1 MVSSAGRTCKFEVGG
16 GELYLHEEGVRLLFV
31 MFRVEV
37 CPTRASVGVPYGAC
51 LQGHPPIRVLLQET
65 QGVQFADYLN
75 LLQKAGEDASLMD
88 IEDPRQDQWVPLTIV
103 RRLLLALVMGMSK
116 VLSEIYP
123 REELE
128 QLS

>member
-1 MVSSAGRTCKFEVGG
+1 MPDPSLCGCSIRRVLART
-16 GELYLHEEGVRLLFV
+16 
-31 MFRVEV
+31 
-37 CPTRASVGVPYGAC
+37 
-51 LQGHPPIRVLLQET
+51 PPIRVLLQET

>member
-1 MVSSAGRTCKFEVGG
+1 M
-16 GELYLHEEGVRLLFV
+16 
-31 MFRVEV
+31 
-37 CPTRASVGVPYGAC
+37 
-51 LQGHPPIRVLLQET
+51 
-65 QGVQFADYLN
+65 QFADYLN
-75 LLQKAGEDASLMD
+75 LLQKAGEDTSLMD

>member
-1 MVSSAGRTCKFEVGG
+1 MPDLSTCGCSIPRVLART
-16 GELYLHEEGVRLLFV
+16 L
-31 MFRVEV
+31 
-37 CPTRASVGVPYGAC
+37 
-51 LQGHPPIRVLLQET
+51 PIRALLQET

-116 VLSEIYP
+116 VLAEIYP